1 MKYKILFILSLLF
14 LLASCKSSRIDM
26 SVLNDKSYSAYSE
39 INKDSLSTYFFF
51 LEDEKENKKSIHRFK
66 VQFKGDS
73 LYVIY
78 DKKKDSVLTTIKK
91 GYKGKQKKSFWRFYS
106 SFRIIPL
113 FPIFSEI
120 NIYRIRIKPNE
131 NGDLVVENF
140 IDRGLFILAFG
151 DRKQYEYKDIYK
163 EVDKSDKVI
172 PFYEQGY
179 YGLSYKGKVILPP
192 TYSYMTS
199 FEDNFSI
206 VEKNKK
212 YGTINEKGESIIP
225 LEYEYLKY
233 DKSFGVFLVKKE
245 QRYGFLDL
253 EGNVR
258 IPHIY
263 TKIEKNALNGY
274 FLELGDKVGYVKFLS
289 IYSSENIF
297 IPAIYS
303 KIEKKSLHNKYIL
316 VYDGLTPLFVDGI
329 GNQYKANVINM
340 KKIEAFSESAEE
352 KDGVKINNTIY
363 YPDLSSKSNITKKEM
378 LHPILEIAPK

>member
-1 MKYKILFILSLLF
+1 MKK
-14 LLASCKSSRIDM
+14 
-26 SVLNDKSYSAYSE
+26 
-39 INKDSLSTYFFF
+39 
-51 LEDEKENKKSIHRFK
+51 
-66 VQFKGDS
+66 
-73 LYVIY
+73 
-78 DKKKDSVLTTIKK
+78 
-91 GYKGKQKKSFWRFYS
+91 
-106 SFRIIPL
+106 
-113 FPIFSEI
+113 
-120 NIYRIRIKPNE
+120 
-131 NGDLVVENF
+131 
-140 IDRGLFILAFG
+140 
-151 DRKQYEYKDIYK
+151 
-163 EVDKSDKVI
+163 
-172 PFYEQGY
+172 
-179 YGLSYKGKVILPP
+179 
-192 TYSYMTS
+192 
-199 FEDNFSI
+199 
-206 VEKNKK
+206 
-212 YGTINEKGESIIP
+212 INEKGESIIP

-258 IPHIY
+258 ISHIY

>member
-1 MKYKILFILSLLF
+1 
-14 LLASCKSSRIDM
+14 M

-113 FPIFSEI
+113 FPFFSDI

-140 IDRGLFILAFG
+140 IDRGLFILGFG

-179 YGLSYKGKVILPP
+179 YGLSYKGRVILPP

-212 YGTINEKGESIIP
+212 YGTINEKGESIVP

-253 EGNVR
+253 DGNVR

-316 VYDGLTPLFVDGI
+316 VYDGFTPLFVDGI

-340 KKIEAFSESAEE
+340 KKIEALSESAEE

>member
-51 LEDEKENKKSIHRFK
+51 LEDEKENKKSIHRFN

-113 FPIFSEI
+113 FPFFSDI

-131 NGDLVVENF
+131 NGDLVVEKF

-163 EVDKSDKVI
+163 EVDN
-172 PFYEQGY
+172 
-179 YGLSYKGKVILPP
+179 
-192 TYSYMTS
+192 SYMTS

-378 LHPILEIAPK
+378 LHPILEITPK

>member
-1 MKYKILFILSLLF
+1 
-14 LLASCKSSRIDM
+14 M

-39 INKDSLSTYFFF
+39 MNKDSLSTYFFF
-51 LEDEKENKKSIHRFK
+51 LEDEKENKKSIHRFN

-113 FPIFSEI
+113 FPIFSDI

-131 NGDLVVENF
+131 NGDLVVEKF

-179 YGLSYKGKVILPP
+179 YGLSYKGKIILPP